1 MFTSMRSSHFTV
13 NGIAKTLMIAPPKWM
28 NGNRM
33 NVMTLYR
40 GASRMIVALMSLL
53 IGHHIMGPLTRTAAM
68 KMVVTVDT
76 SMVVDELVR
85 RLVLGKTFNRRA
97 S

>member
-40 GASRMIVALMSLL
+40 GASRMIIALMSLL
-53 IGHHIMGPLTRTAAM
+53 IGHHIRVNVPLALRT
-68 KMVVTVDT
+68 T
-76 SMVVDELVR
+76 SRTCLESENRNGEPELAGDDVHVKPAR
-85 RLVLGKTFNRRA
+85 
-97 S
+97 